1 MRFVHRDAGV
11 EREWEVRL
19 GRPDAVVA
27 DLAAALCAAGGR
39 LVIDG
44 REAAP
49 STPLAESGLVMGS
62 EVSAATLTAR
72 GARSPRPYPSAHPA
86 STLPQPNSRPQS
98 HPYQDP
104 DRTSATRTA
113 ALNSG
118 VVLRIVGGLDA
129 GLAVPLPPG
138 RVRLGRGREADIR
151 VDCRDVSRLH
161 CEIDV
166 ADDGQVTV
174 TDLGSSN
181 GTDLNGVRLTA
192 PARVGPDDLLCAA
205 GRVPFRVLPVDG
217 LGPVQFV
224 DPTREA
230 GPAGTLPFNRA
241 PRLAD
246 SAIAVPVRLPEL
258 PRRTEGQPLRISAFL
273 APLVLAGVM
282 VLVLRDLAYA
292 LIALF
297 SPLVML
303 GTLLEDRAKG
313 RLGLRRAKREY
324 AARLAGARK
333 QLAARRREEVAR
345 LHSRFPDPAELC
357 YRASAPG
364 LRLWE
369 RRRGAADF
377 LKVSAGLADQRWEPP
392 VDRGRRGDHELDATL
407 TAAVEAAARLTQT
420 PVVVD
425 LGEGAVLGL
434 EGDRGATL
442 AAARSLLC
450 QAVVGSGPADIT
462 VAVFVDEDR
471 AGDWDWTKW
480 LPHGADPRSGS
491 SRLVAVGAERSEVLA
506 RSLLAEAGAATGGRD
521 VDGRGAGTPV
531 LLVIVDGATL
541 LEGRPCALRDL
552 LGSRARP
559 VAGIVLTGRL
569 PALCTEVLSVSAD
582 GSGRLRRVAT
592 GEQIDELLVAGMT
605 PDRARALAR
614 ALARFEDPETKVEGA
629 GLPDQVALLPLLELA
644 GPIEDAVAA
653 RWHAAAE
660 TLRVRAILGVTER
673 ELFEVDL
680 DDDGPHALI
689 AGTTGSGKSELLRTL
704 IASMAVGV
712 DPEHLTFALV
722 DYKGGGALDECARLP
737 HVVGLVTDLDE
748 QLGERAL
755 RCLEAELR
763 YREHALRGVGLSHV
777 RDYQRLR
784 DTRRPDLE
792 PMPRLVVVIDEFAT
806 LVKALPEF
814 VDALVSV
821 AQRGRSLGMHLIM
834 ATQRPS
840 GSVSD
845 AIKNNVK
852 LRLALRLE
860 SGADSQDVIDSPAAA
875 SIGSRQWGRGFYRV
889 SASEVLPVQTALSTG
904 VTAATAA
911 SGGVSL
917 LPFRLTSGE
926 RSGLGPANGE
936 SVAGTAVTNLPGAK
950 APMAVGAAAVDGASI
965 EGAPSDL
972 TRLVEAARKASAAVG
987 IGRPRSPWPDPLPAV
1002 VPLPALS
1009 GHAVG
1014 VAARSL
1020 QADTV
1025 HTDIAHPD
1033 SVHSHRAHPDRGGL
1047 PMFALADDPDRQAQY
1062 PVGWDPAAGNML
1074 IYGAVGSGASTAL
1087 ATLAL
1092 AQAAAQPP
1100 DRLHLYVLDMGSGD
1114 LAPLSRLPHT
1124 GAYIGAAERARQ
1136 IRLIRLLRR
1145 ELDLRKAGGAVRG
1158 VMGAA
1163 HARWLVLIDN
1173 VGSLRSELEKDFAGL
1188 GVLDELERIFADGP
1202 AVGLHVLATGD
1213 RAGAIPSAWVAL
1225 SRQKLLL
1232 RLADPNEYSSFDVPR
1247 NAVPG
1252 YVPGRALVVATRQV
1266 VQICFPGADLAMA
1279 VGEVASRW
1287 PGAPR
1292 TAQPVVLLPD
1302 LITADQLRI
1311 AGARAATGIE
1321 PWVIPVGF
1329 TDSNLAAA
1337 ALKLYEHEHALIA
1350 GPPRS
1355 GRSSTLMSIALAVLA
1370 AADPPT
1376 VVAFA
1381 PRRSPLRELPSPVVV
1396 CCDYTELD
1404 RVLTPIDGRT
1414 LLLVDDADTVT
1425 DSLGVLDRWITKG
1438 APGRHAIVAGRNDG
1452 IRRQYGMWTQKVRDG
1467 RCGVLLVPDHELDG
1481 DLLGVALP
1489 RQHRMTPVPG
1499 RGYLVSDGALDG
1511 VQLALARLPLGAAE
1525 AVAHGRPGGPQYNER
1540 GSHEINHSLD
1550 DRQGRPA

>member
-1 MRFVHRDAGV
+1 MRFVHRDGGV
-11 EREWEVRL
+11 ERDWEVRL

-27 DLAAALCAAGGR
+27 DLAAALCAPGGR

-49 STPLAESGLVMGS
+49 STPLAEAGFVVGS
-62 EVSAATLTAR
+62 EVSAVATGAGTVR
-72 GARSPRPYPSAHPA
+72 GPRPYQES
-86 STLPQPNSRPQS
+86 
-98 HPYQDP
+98 
-104 DRTSATRTA
+104 DRTTATRTA
-113 ALNSG
+113 KLNSG
-118 VVLRIVGGLDA
+118 AVLRIIGGLDA
-129 GLAVPLPPG
+129 GLSVTLPPG
-138 RVRLGRGREADIR
+138 WARLGRGEEAEIR
-151 VDCRDVSRLH
+151 VACRDVSRLH
-161 CEIDV
+161 CEIHV
-166 ADDGQVTV
+166 ADDGRITV

-181 GTDLNGVRLTA
+181 GTDLNGVRLTGS
-192 PARVGPDDLLCAA
+192 VQIGPEDVLCAA
-205 GRVPFRVLPVDG
+205 GRVPFRVLPADS
-217 LGPVQFV
+217 LGPVQYV
-224 DPTREA
+224 DPAREA
-230 GPAGTLPFNRA
+230 GPGGTLPFNRA
-241 PRLAD
+241 PRLAGP
-246 SAIAVPVRLPEL
+246 AAAPPVRLPEP
-258 PRRTEGQPLRISAFL
+258 PRRTDGQPLRISAL
-273 APLVLAGVM
+273 VAPLVLAGVM
-282 VLVLRDLAYA
+282 VMVLKDPAYA

-297 SPLVML
+297 SPLIML

-324 AARLAGARK
+324 ASRLAGARE
-333 QLAARRREEVAR
+333 QLAARRTEEIAR
-345 LHSRFPDPAELC
+345 LHAQFPDPAELC
-357 YRASAPG
+357 YRAAAPG

-377 LKVSAGLADQRWEPP
+377 LKVSAGLADQRWQPP
-392 VDRGRRGDHELDATL
+392 VDRGRRGDQELEAALAT
-407 TAAVEAAARLTQT
+407 AVEAAARLPQT
-420 PVVVD
+420 PVAVD
-425 LGEGAVLGL
+425 LADGGVLGL
-434 EGDRGATL
+434 EGERGAAL
-442 AAARSLLC
+442 AAARSMLC
-450 QAVVGSGPADIT
+450 QAVVGSGPADVT
-462 VAVFVDEDR
+462 VAVFLDEDR
-471 AGDWDWTKW
+471 AADWDWTKW

-491 SRLVAVGAERSEVLA
+491 SRYVAVGAERCEILA
-506 RSLLAEAGAATGGRD
+506 RSLLTEAGAAA
-521 VDGRGAGTPV
+521 GARETDAANAATPV
-531 LLVIVDGATL
+531 LLIVVDGATL

-552 LGSRARP
+552 LGGRARP

-569 PALCTEVLSVSAD
+569 PALCTEVLSVGAD

-592 GEQIDELLVAGMT
+592 GERIDELLVAGMSRN
-605 PDRARALAR
+605 RARSVAR
-614 ALARFEDPETKVEGA
+614 ALARFEDPETRIEGA
-629 GLPDQVALLPLLELA
+629 GLPDRVGLLPLLELH
-644 GPIEDAVAA
+644 GPLEEAIAE
-653 RWHAAAE
+653 RWHRAAG
-660 TLRVRAILGVTER
+660 TLRVRAVLGVTER

-722 DYKGGGALDECARLP
+722 DYKGGGALDECAWLP

-763 YREHALRGVGLSHV
+763 YREHALRSVGMSHV

-784 DTRRPDLE
+784 DTQRPDLE

-860 SGADSQDVIDSPAAA
+860 SAADSQDVIDSPAAA

-904 VTAATAA
+904 VTPPAAAA
-911 SGGVSL
+911 GGVGL
-917 LPFRLTSGE
+917 LPFRLTSGD
-926 RSGLGPANGE
+926 RAGLGPAGSESAAAAASQRPATARGAAGEAGAVE
-936 SVAGTAVTNLPGAK
+936 SV
-950 APMAVGAAAVDGASI
+950 
-965 EGAPSDL
+965 PSDL

-1009 GHAVG
+1009 GHAHG
-1014 VAARSL
+1014 GGARSL
-1020 QADTV
+1020 QTDTV
-1025 HTDIAHPD
+1025 LTSTIQTNPAQTNPAQTHTAQADP
-1033 SVHSHRAHPDRGGL
+1033 GGL
-1047 PMFALADDPDRQAQY
+1047 PAFALADDPDRQAQY
-1062 PVGWDPAAGNML
+1062 LVGWDPAAGNML

-1087 ATLAL
+1087 AALAL

-1100 DRLHLYVLDMGSGD
+1100 DRLHIYVLDMGSGD

-1136 IRLIRLLRR
+1136 IRMIRLLRR
-1145 ELDLRKAGGAVRG
+1145 ELDVRRAGGSVRG
-1158 VMGAA
+1158 SGTHGMTQGAPP
-1163 HARWLVLIDN
+1163 RWLVLIDN

-1202 AVGLHVLATGD
+1202 AVGLHIIATGD

-1232 RLADPNEYSSFDVPR
+1232 RLADANEYSSFDVPR

-1266 VQICFPGADLAMA
+1266 VQICHPGAELAAA
-1279 VGEVASRW
+1279 VDEVALRW
-1287 PGAPR
+1287 PGATR
-1292 TAQPVVLLPD
+1292 TARPVVLLPD
-1302 LITADQLRI
+1302 LITADQLRMSGVV
-1311 AGARAATGIE
+1311 AETGTE
-1321 PWVIPVGF
+1321 PWSIPVGF

-1337 ALKLYEHEHALIA
+1337 ALRLYEHEHALIA

-1355 GRSSTLMSIALAVLA
+1355 GRSSALLSIAATVLA
-1370 AADPPT
+1370 APDPPT

-1381 PRRSPLRELPSPVVV
+1381 PRRSPLRDLPSPVVV
-1396 CCDYTELD
+1396 CNDYADLE
-1404 RVLTPIDGRT
+1404 RVLAPIGGRT
-1414 LLLVDDADTVT
+1414 LLLVDDADAVT
-1425 DSLGVLDRWITKG
+1425 DSLGVLDRWIVKG
-1438 APGRHAIVAGRNDG
+1438 GAGRHAIVAGRNDG

-1511 VQLALARLPLGAAE
+1511 VQLALAPIPGPAAE
-1525 AVAHGRPGGPQYNER
+1525 SVASGRHGQPAYNER

-1550 DRQGRPA
+1550 DRRGGPA